1 MPRCSPSSA
10 RAPAHSCTQMVC
22 AHLHGTR
29 HRLPGVHGRLTCPDA
44 WLPHKDAGDGQASVL
59 ALTGSG
65 RPSCLL
71 PPCQGG
77 PKPWGQAGKMTLL
90 AESDR
95 GWLPTQRKRK
105 FYGRKLDL
113 KSNQAPGKRAG
124 QRLQPSGWAV
134 GQEARNQ
141 VGKIVPSA
149 CLPRE
154 PGLLL
159 HCWGKDQDPRARQAT
174 RTERCIFANMSPRV

>member
-1 MPRCSPSSA
+1 MFTQFLTGTCSFSHADGTRPPAWHKAQTTRCAWAAHLSGCVAAPQGHRRRPGQRSRAYGVGEVQLSAPSMPR
-10 RAPAHSCTQMVC
+10 
-22 AHLHGTR
+22 
-29 HRLPGVHGRLTCPDA
+29 
-44 WLPHKDAGDGQASVL
+44 W
-59 ALTGSG
+59 
-65 RPSCLL
+65 
-71 PPCQGG
+71 

-95 GWLPTQRKRK
+95 DWLPTQRKRK

-134 GQEARNQ
+134 GLEARNQ
-141 VGKIVPSA
+141 VGKIVPSS

-159 HCWGKDQDPRARQAT
+159 HCWGKDQDPRARQAR